1 MRHVVAGTAGHI
13 DHGKSSL
20 VLALTG
26 IDPDR
31 LKEEKE
37 RGITIDIGFA
47 HLDLGEGVTLGI
59 VDVPGHERFVK
70 NMLAGVGGI
79 DLVMLIIAAD
89 EGVMPQTRE
98 HLAICQLLRVPSGLV
113 VLTKADLAE
122 PEWLEL
128 VQEDVRGFLRGT
140 FLDGAPILPVSAK
153 TGAGLP
159 ALREA
164 LARLARAVPPRGTD
178 ATFRLPID
186 RVFTIRGF
194 GTVVTGTVAAGQVA
208 LDERVEVYPHGLQ
221 AKVRG
226 IQTHGQPVTAAVAGQ
241 RAAVN
246 LQGVERAAIERG
258 DVLSVPG
265 LLQPTYML
273 DATCALL
280 EDAPAPL
287 RTRQRVRFHIG
298 TSEVMARVHPVVG
311 TPIEPGQSGYVQL
324 RLEAPVVALPR
335 DRYVIRSYSPM
346 VTIGGGE
353 LLDVAP
359 PKARR
364 SPTLTGRLRTLETSP
379 PAAVLEAHIQ
389 RVGGGGVRTA
399 ELRARTPFGP
409 EALRDHLRDLVAR
422 ERVFVVDREWY
433 VHADTAERLRR
444 DAEGALAAFHARE
457 PLKPGMSKEELRTRL
472 GSLEERVFLA
482 LLDRFAAAGV
492 LVVDKDKVRG
502 AGHVDPPDTR
512 AAGGIRPDRGGV
524 PGSRGGAA
532 EPGRGLREARAR
544 GHRGPGHGPA
554 PRRGPTARADSRGA
568 LLPCRAAPGCGR
580 SGRRVPPGAPRDHP
594 AGDQGPPRDLPEVR
608 DSTARV
614 ARHPA
619 VDHPGGGQAGPS
631 GRGDRGGLTG
641 TVPSAGAG
649 RPVGVRAD

>member
-1 MRHVVAGTAGHI
+1 VRHVVAGTAGHI

-47 HLDLGEGVTLGI
+47 HLDLGDGLTLGV

-98 HLAICQLLRVPSGLV
+98 HLAICQLLRVRSGVV

-122 PEWLEL
+122 PDWLEL
-128 VQEDVRGFLRGT
+128 VREDVRSFLRGT
-140 FLDGAPILPVSAK
+140 FLAGAPILPVSAK
-153 TGAGLP
+153 TGEGLP
-159 ALREA
+159 ALRES
-164 LARLARAVPPRGTD
+164 LATLARAVPGRGTD

-194 GTVVTGTVAAGQVA
+194 GTVVTGTVAAGELA

-226 IQTHGQPVTAAVAGQ
+226 IQTHGQPVSAAVAGQ

-258 DVLSVPG
+258 DVLSLPG

-273 DATCALL
+273 DATCELLADAL
-280 EDAPAPL
+280 APL
-287 RTRQRVRFHIG
+287 ETRQRVRLHVG
-298 TSEVMARVHPVVG
+298 TSEVMARVHPV
-311 TPIEPGQSGYVQL
+311 TASAIEPGQRGYVQL
-324 RLEAPVVALPR
+324 RLEAPIVALPR

-359 PKARR
+359 AKARR
-364 SPTLTGRLRTLETSP
+364 SPALTARLQILETGIP
-379 PAAVLEAHIQ
+379 EAILEAHVQ
-389 RVGGGGVRTA
+389 RVGGRGIRTA
-399 ELRARTPFGP
+399 DLRARTSFGP
-409 EALRDHLRDLVAR
+409 KALRTHLQTLIAR
-422 ERVFVVDREWY
+422 ERVLVVDREWY
-433 VHADTAERLRR
+433 VHVEAAQKLRAE
-444 DAEGALAAFHARE
+444 AAAALAAFHARE

-472 GSLEERVFLA
+472 GGLDERVFLA
-482 LLDRFAAAGV
+482 LLERFAAAGV
-492 LVVDKDKVRG
+492 LVIDKDKVRG
-502 AGHVDPPDTR
+502 ADHAVRLTPAQQAASDRIEAEFREAGVAPPTLEE
-512 AAGGIRPDRGGV
+512 AFAKVGLAGSSAQALAQLLVESRRLVRIREGLYFH
-524 PGSRGGAA
+524 A
-532 EPGRGLREARAR
+532 EPLQVAVDRVVAFLRENQAITPQQIKDLL
-544 GHRGPGHGPA
+544 GI
-554 PRRGPTARADSRGA
+554 SRKYA
-568 LLPCRAAPGCGR
+568 IPLLEWLDTQRLTL
-580 SGRRVPPGAPRDHP
+580 RVGDKRVLREGAP
-594 AGDQGPPRDLPEVR
+594 
-608 DSTARV
+608 S
-614 ARHPA
+614 
-619 VDHPGGGQAGPS
+619 PG
-631 GRGDRGGLTG
+631 
-641 TVPSAGAG
+641 
-649 RPVGVRAD
+649 

>member
-1 MRHVVAGTAGHI
+1 MRHVVTGTAGHI

-47 HLDLGEGVTLGI
+47 HLDLGDGLTLGI

-79 DLVMLIIAAD
+79 DLVMLVIAAD

-98 HLAICQLLRVPSGLV
+98 HLAICQLLRIRSGLV

-122 PEWLEL
+122 AEWLEL
-128 VQEDVRGFLRGT
+128 VQEDVRSFLRGT
-140 FLDGAPILPVSAK
+140 FLEGAPILPVSAK
-153 TGAGLP
+153 TGEGLS
-159 ALREA
+159 ALHEA
-164 LARLARAVPPRGTD
+164 LGTLARGVSPRSVD

-208 LDERVEVYPHGLQ
+208 LDDRVEVYPRGLQ

-226 IQTHGQPVTAAVAGQ
+226 IQTHGQPVPIAVAGQ

-246 LQGVERAAIERG
+246 LQGADRTAIERG
-258 DVLSVPG
+258 DVLSLPG
-265 LLQPTYML
+265 FLQPTYML
-273 DATCALL
+273 DATCELL
-280 EDAPAPL
+280 ADAPAPL
-287 RTRQRVRFHIG
+287 RTRQRVRLHIG
-298 TSEVMARVHPVVG
+298 TTEVMARVHPVAA
-311 TPIEPGQSGYVQL
+311 PAIEPGQTGYVQL

-359 PKARR
+359 AKARR
-364 SPTLTGRLRTLETSP
+364 SPALVGRLRALETSP
-379 PAAVLEAHIQ
+379 PAAVLEAHIE
-389 RVGGGGVRTA
+389 RVGGGGARTA

-409 EALRDHLRDLVAR
+409 EALRGHLQDLVAR
-422 ERVFVVDREWY
+422 QRVFVVDREWY
-433 VHADTAERLRR
+433 VHAETAARLGRE
-444 DAEGALAAFHARE
+444 AVAALAAFHARE

-482 LLDRFAAAGV
+482 LLERFAAAGL

-502 AGHVDPPDTR
+502 AGHAVRLTPDQQAASDRIEAEFRQAGVAPPTLDEAFARLGLSGASAQAMAQLLVEDRRLVRIREGLYFHAEPLQEAVGRVVAFLRDHQAITPQEIKDLLGISRKYAIPLLEWLDTQR
-512 AAGGIRPDRGGV
+512 LTVRVGDKRVLRE
-524 PGSRGGAA
+524 GAA
-532 EPGRGLREARAR
+532 
-544 GHRGPGHGPA
+544 
-554 PRRGPTARADSRGA
+554 
-568 LLPCRAAPGCGR
+568 
-580 SGRRVPPGAPRDHP
+580 SGG
-594 AGDQGPPRDLPEVR
+594 
-608 DSTARV
+608 
-614 ARHPA
+614 
-619 VDHPGGGQAGPS
+619 
-631 GRGDRGGLTG
+631 
-641 TVPSAGAG
+641 
-649 RPVGVRAD
+649 

>member
-1 MRHVVAGTAGHI
+1 
-13 DHGKSSL
+13 
-20 VLALTG
+20 
-26 IDPDR
+26 
-31 LKEEKE
+31 
-37 RGITIDIGFA
+37 
-47 HLDLGEGVTLGI
+47 
-59 VDVPGHERFVK
+59 
-70 NMLAGVGGI
+70 MLAGVGGI

-98 HLAICQLLRVPSGLV
+98 HLAICQLLRIQSGLV

-153 TGAGLP
+153 TGEGLP
-159 ALREA
+159 GLREA
-164 LARLARAVPPRGTD
+164 LAALARAVPPRGTD

-194 GTVVTGTVAAGQVA
+194 GTVVTGTVAAGQLT

-226 IQTHGQPVTAAVAGQ
+226 IQTHGQPVSAAVAGQ

-258 DVLSVPG
+258 DVLSLPG

-273 DATCALL
+273 DATCELL

-298 TSEVMARVHPVVG
+298 TSEVMARVHPVAG
-311 TPIEPGQSGYVQL
+311 TAIEPGQTGYVQL

-364 SPTLTGRLRTLETSP
+364 SP
-379 PAAVLEAHIQ
+379 
-389 RVGGGGVRTA
+389 
-399 ELRARTPFGP
+399 
-409 EALRDHLRDLVAR
+409 
-422 ERVFVVDREWY
+422 
-433 VHADTAERLRR
+433 
-444 DAEGALAAFHARE
+444 ALAGASPDPRDE
-457 PLKPGMSKEELRTRL
+457 P
-472 GSLEERVFLA
+472 
-482 LLDRFAAAGV
+482 AGV
-492 LVVDKDKVRG
+492 GPRGPHPARRRGRG
-502 AGHVDPPDTR
+502 AD
-512 AAGGIRPDRGGV
+512 
-524 PGSRGGAA
+524 GGA
-532 EPGRGLREARAR
+532 PG
-544 GHRGPGHGPA
+544 
-554 PRRGPTARADSRGA
+554 ADAVRPRGA
-568 LLPCRAAPGCGR
+568 P
-580 SGRRVPPGAPRDHP
+580 RVPPGPRGARARLRHRP
-594 AGDQGPPRDLPEVR
+594 GVVRPRGDGGASP
-608 DSTARV
+608 
-614 ARHPA
+614 
-619 VDHPGGGQAGPS
+619 PGG
-631 GRGDRGGLTG
+631 RGGARRL
-641 TVPSAGAG
+641 P
-649 RPVGVRAD
+649 RA